1 MHPLPNPRYERKF
14 VADAFSVSECVALVR
29 RHPALFREV
38 YPSRMVNNV
47 YLDSPSRTAYH
58 DHLNGASVRVK
69 HRVRWY
75 GPLTSSV
82 PSPVLER
89 KFKSG
94 LISGKDAHALP
105 DFHLNGLPLES
116 TLTAVF
122 DQARLPERLRN
133 ELRHLRPCLVNRYCR
148 HYFLSGDG
156 RFRLTV
162 DSDFRFGVAGGTPVQ
177 VSAAPVGVPRV
188 VLELKFAA
196 AQAGQAEA
204 ITNVFPMRLMRCSKF
219 ILGVEQIH
227 A

>member
-1 MHPLPNPRYERKF
+1 VSFLPNPRYERKF
-14 VADAFSVSECVALVR
+14 GADGFSLSECVALVR

-47 YLDSPSRTAYH
+47 YLDSPTRTAYH
-58 DHLNGASVRVK
+58 DHLNGASVRLK

-75 GPLTSSV
+75 GPLNSLV
-82 PSPVLER
+82 PGPVLER

-94 LISGKDAHALP
+94 LISGKDAHTLP
-105 DFHLNGLPLES
+105 DFRLNGLPLES

-133 ELRHLRPCLVNRYCR
+133 ELRHLTPCLVNRYCR
-148 HYFLSGDG
+148 RYFLSADG

-162 DSDFRFGVAGGTPVQ
+162 DSDFRFGPVRGTPVE
-177 VSAAPVGVPRV
+177 VSAAVGVPRV
-188 VLELKFAA
+188 VLELKFEAKHA
-196 AQAGQAEA
+196 DQAEA
-204 ITNVFPMRLMRCSKF
+204 LTNALPMRLKRCSKF
-219 ILGVEQIH
+219 ILGVEQLH